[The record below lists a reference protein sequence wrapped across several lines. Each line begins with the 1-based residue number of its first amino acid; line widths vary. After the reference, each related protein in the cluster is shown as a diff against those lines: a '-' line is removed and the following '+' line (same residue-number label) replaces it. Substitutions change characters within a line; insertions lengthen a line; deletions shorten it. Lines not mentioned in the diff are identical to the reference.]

1 MDVIVDSSVWI
12 AYLNG
17 ELIPEVDRAASAN
30 AVVLAPLV
38 VAEILSGDLSIDE
51 RFTFGEL
58 LQDFPMQDTPLAHWI
73 SLGELRRTLRRRGIN
88 VTLPDAHV
96 AQCALDRGALLLTRD
111 DIFSLIATH
120 TALRVTICA
129 RNGGSLA

>member
-17 ELIPEVDRAASAN
+17 EPLRDVERALAAN
-30 AVVLAPLV
+30 ALFLPGMV
-38 VAEILSGDLSIDE
+38 VAEVLSGDLTIDQ
-51 RFTFGEL
+51 RRTFGEL
-58 LQDFPMQDTPLAHWI
+58 LQDYPVLRTTLAHWI